1 MRCVTL
7 LMAADSA
14 FVDTV
19 PTYYENEEDY
29 KSSHLYKGFKEAG
42 KYLFKLEADGYQ
54 TMFVPFE
61 LKKIYKRETLREL
74 KTVYLKPVP
83 KKNEMM
89 LDLMMPGIDGF
100 EVIRRLRSSEDTKD
114 LPIIILSALNSEQD
128 IAKGFQLGA
137 NDFINK
143 PIIMEKL
150 LNSVTTQINLQE
162 AKRKL
167 QG

>member
-1 MRCVTL
+1 MNNYIAPGTDVDNLSVLIVDDVPLNIL
-7 LMAADSA
+7 LIKKMLSQYTFQIRTANGGQAALDA
-14 FVDTV
+14 IAQKMPD
-19 PTYYENEEDY
+19 
-29 KSSHLYKGFKEAG
+29 L
-42 KYLFKLEADGYQ
+42 LL
-54 TMFVPFE
+54 
-61 LKKIYKRETLREL
+61 
-74 KTVYLKPVP
+74 
-83 KKNEMM
+83 

-100 EVIRRLRSSEDTKD
+100 EVIRRLRAAEATKE

-150 LNSVTTQINLQE
+150 LSSVTTQINLQE

-167 QG
+167 KG

>member
-1 MRCVTL
+1 MNNYIAPGTDVDSLSVLIVDDVPLNIL
-7 LMAADSA
+7 LIKKMLSQYTFQIRTANCGQAALDA
-14 FVDTV
+14 IAQKMPD
-19 PTYYENEEDY
+19 
-29 KSSHLYKGFKEAG
+29 L
-42 KYLFKLEADGYQ
+42 LL
-54 TMFVPFE
+54 
-61 LKKIYKRETLREL
+61 
-74 KTVYLKPVP
+74 
-83 KKNEMM
+83 

-100 EVIRRLRSSEDTKD
+100 EVIRRLRAAEATKE

-150 LNSVTTQINLQE
+150 LSSVTTQINLQE

-167 QG
+167 KG